1 MKTFSENILF
11 NNRQL
16 TISGTFDRRREVV
29 DHVGWLQNGEIRE
42 KDIYGYVVHE
52 KDIDIIS
59 IVEYFETMDCEKEV
73 KLSYDELIEV
83 AEILA
88 GILTEQA

>member
-29 DHVGWLQNGEIRE
+29 DHVGWLQNSEIHE
-42 KDIYGYVVHE
+42 KDIYGNVVHE
-52 KDIDIIS
+52 KDIDILS
-59 IVEYFETMDCEKEV
+59 VLEYHEDMDCEKEV
-73 KLSYDELIEV
+73 KLTHDELIEV
-83 AEILA
+83 TEILA
-88 GILTEQA
+88 GILGEQV